1 MKAYKFR
8 TVENLEF
15 VIDILINKRL
25 FCCEARSLNDIRE
38 GDIRVGNDQGKA
50 LAVLEFGQAVTD
62 ALRSYRVCSLS
73 KIFDNHLLWAYYAGG
88 FTGLA
93 IEVDVPASDLVE
105 VKYGDDFLYLSNYLE
120 AADIG
125 ATVRA
130 VLSRKSTIWSH
141 EQEVRV
147 IATDAFYKLS
157 EPISRIIV
165 GARTSQTMIT
175 ALDLISSHYG
185 IKVDRTVIAD
195 WGIYTT
201 GIQR

>member
-38 GDIRVGNDQGKA
+38 GDIRVGNDEGNA
-50 LAVLEFGQAVTD
+50 LAVVEFGQAVTD

-93 IEVDVPASDLVE
+93 IEVDLPPSEATE
-105 VKYGDDFLYLSNYLE
+105 VRYDDEFLYLSDFIGPS
-120 AADIG
+120 DIN
-125 ATVRA
+125 ATVRT
-130 VLSRKSTIWSH
+130 VLSRKSTIWNH

-147 IATDAFYKLS
+147 ITTDTFYNLP

-165 GARTSQTMIT
+165 GARMSPAMIT
-175 ALDLISSHYG
+175 ALDLICSQYG

-195 WGIYTT
+195 WGIYTM
-201 GIQR
+201 GLQR